1 MPPKNLG
8 TFGGQGLGPLL
19 DPSKLIN
26 QPGGAFS
33 QFERI
38 ISSTVGVLTIS
49 AGIWFIFQIFMGA
62 FQWLAGGGEKQALQ
76 NAQKRITNAI
86 VGLFVVVFSYG
97 LISLISGIFGIE
109 ILDPAIIIQT
119 YLKP

>member
-26 QPGGAFS
+26 QFGGPFS
-33 QFERI
+33 QFEKI
-38 ISSTVGVLTIS
+38 MSTVIGVLTIS
-49 AGIWFIFQIFMGA
+49 AGIWFVFQIFAGA
-62 FQWLAGGGEKQALQ
+62 YQWLASGGEKQALQ
-76 NAQKRITNAI
+76 NAQKRISNAI
-86 VGLFVVVFSYG
+86 IGLFVVVVSYG
-97 LISLISGIFGIE
+97 LILLLSGIFGIE
-109 ILDPAIIIQT
+109 ILEPALIIQT